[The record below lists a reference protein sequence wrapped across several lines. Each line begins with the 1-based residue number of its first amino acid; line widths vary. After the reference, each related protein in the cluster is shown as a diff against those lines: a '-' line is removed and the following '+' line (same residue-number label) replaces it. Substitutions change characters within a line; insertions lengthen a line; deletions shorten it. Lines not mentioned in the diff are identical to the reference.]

1 MVERTLVRLGSL
13 IEVADGMPFVT
24 QSQLKSWRKCKRQHY
39 NRYILNIGK
48 KLPPLPLIRGTILHE
63 MIDARA
69 SGKKDPMN
77 ILEKYAV
84 KYRRL
89 LREEKEM
96 YGDLIEDCRAIF
108 LAYCRHWQDDGL
120 TYEFT
125 EIPAFTDLTTNI
137 RYGATIDK
145 IAVDAKGRRWLM
157 DHKSHKNFPGE
168 GQRMSD
174 IQLVLYVWAWNR
186 WQPSHQVSGIIWDY
200 IRTKRPTVPEL
211 LKDGTRL
218 SKAKIDTDY
227 PTYMRAIKEA
237 KLDPKDYADILNKLK
252 TQPSPFFER
261 VRLPNPSAKL
271 IESIVQ
277 DAHDDATMIAAL
289 GKVLKTRNL
298 SRDCD
303 WCEFQPLCMAEI
315 RDLDVSFIR
324 KTQYETKEPREYY
337 ARMEED

>member
-1 MVERTLVRLGSL
+1 
-13 IEVADGMPFVT
+13 MPFVT
-24 QSQLKSWRKCKRQHY
+24 QSQIKSWRKCKRQHY
-39 NRYILNIGK
+39 NRYVLKIGR

-69 SGKKDPMN
+69 SGKKDPMQ
-77 ILEKYAV
+77 ILERYEV

-89 LREEKEM
+89 LRAEKEI
-96 YGDLIEDCRAIF
+96 YGDLIDDCKAIF
-108 LAYCRHWQDDGL
+108 LAYCKHWADEDL
-120 TYEFT
+120 VYEFT
-125 EIPAFTDLTTNI
+125 EIPAFTDLTSNI

-145 IAVDAKGRRWLM
+145 IAKDKKGRRWLM

-186 WQPSHQVSGIIWDY
+186 WNKDYQVSGIIWDY
-200 IRTKRPTVPEL
+200 MRTKRPSVPEL

-227 PTYMRAIKEA
+227 STYMRAIKRHN
-237 KLDPKDYADILNKLK
+237 LNPKDYADILDTLEKQK
-252 TQPSPFFER
+252 SPFFER
-261 VRLPNPSAKL
+261 VYLPNPSPAL
-271 IESIVQ
+271 IESIVK
-277 DAHDDATMIAAL
+277 DAHDDAVMIEAL
-289 GKVLKTRNL
+289 GKTLKTRNL

-303 WCEFQPLCMAEI
+303 WCEYQALCRAEI
-315 RDLDVSFIR
+315 RGLDADYVR
-324 KTQYETKEPREYY
+324 KAEYEHKEPREYY